1 MYAQT
6 PERAGVHSCVRKCV
20 FAWVGGVSITPS
32 FFLFSS
38 MLLSFLLS
46 PSLSLAFSLAFSL
59 AARSR
64 SLSFVLSLSV
74 YLFDS
79 CFHHMTPSV

>member
-6 PERAGVHSCVRKCV
+6 PERACVHSCVHTCV

-46 PSLSLAFSLAFSL
+46 PSLSLAFSLA
-59 AARSR
+59 ARSR

-74 YLFDS
+74 CLFDS
-79 CFHHMTPSV
+79 RFHHMTPSV